1 MNGTRPIT
9 EDEMLILLDH
19 AFKSDPEQS
28 LIWQLGQNLKDPLKP
43 EDGNG
48 RRRVHP
54 LVLALT
60 ALAAIIIGSFVYFGV
75 FHQ

>member
-1 MNGTRPIT
+1 MKGPRPIT

-19 AFKSDPEQS
+19 AVKSDREQS

-54 LVLALT
+54 VGLALA
-60 ALAAIIIGSFVYFGV
+60 ALAAIIIGSFLYFGM
-75 FHQ
+75 FHS